1 MLDGT
6 YCVDLMLS
14 TLLNNKLTIN
24 YLTQLIAHVPI
35 VISYFTMLLLRVST
49 LRDPVYKIKIHK
61 IRVIN
66 LSFVNSWQNF
76 NR

>member
-6 YCVDLMLS
+6 YCVDVMLS

-35 VISYFTMLLLRVST
+35 VISYFTMLLLRVSA
-49 LRDPVYKIKIHK
+49 LRDPVYKIKIRK

>member
-35 VISYFTMLLLRVST
+35 DISYFTMFLLRVSA
-49 LRDPVYKIKIHK
+49 LRDHVYKIKIRK

-66 LSFVNSWQNF
+66 LSFVNS
-76 NR
+76 